1 MTLHPQRCCA
11 PRWGAVTKRPEG
23 TFIKTVAHP
32 PLYSWKMSNYG
43 DPHFNNVKKHWLG
56 LHHSSSR
63 PDHMGSN
70 PLKQHHLAPTAPGI
84 SVSGGQKSEGVTRSF
99 PDTPTTLSPHA
110 NISQS
115 HWVLNEKSARW
126 LRRRSRPAP
135 PQSPISY
142 FSTAPW
148 KKQEWARIS
157 KRNDRLWRYRY
168 S

>member
-1 MTLHPQRCCA
+1 MHQDGA
-11 PRWGAVTKRPEG
+11 AVTKRPDG

-63 PDHMGSN
+63 PDHTGSK

-110 NISQS
+110 NITRS

-135 PQSPISY
+135 SHPYPIFRRRRGRSKSGHAY
-142 FSTAPW
+142 QKGTTDFGGINTAIQAGIPW
-148 KKQEWARIS
+148 Q
-157 KRNDRLWRYRY
+157 
-168 S
+168 